1 MKATTCGSCE
11 YFDIAWGLDGCTTYC
26 TNPNSLEYHEP
37 ISEFHEACKEMEDIK
52 DVD

>member
-1 MKATTCGSCE
+1 MTAMITCGSCE
-11 YFDIAWGLDGCTTYC
+11 NYHETWGGAYC

-37 ISEFHEACKEMEDIK
+37 VTEFHEACKEMEDIK